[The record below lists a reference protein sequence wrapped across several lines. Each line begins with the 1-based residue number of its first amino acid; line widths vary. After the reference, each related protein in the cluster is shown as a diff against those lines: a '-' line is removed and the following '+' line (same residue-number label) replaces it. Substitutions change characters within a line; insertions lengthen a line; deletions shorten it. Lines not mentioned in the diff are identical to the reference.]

1 MAKIAKGDLWNVR
14 KPKGNFVYSGH
25 ARNVIIFC
33 RQNLLYRGWK
43 YEVEN
48 EQYSNKKTSL

>member
-25 ARNVIIFC
+25 ARNVIIFL
-33 RQNLLYRGWK
+33 QPKLLYRGWK
-43 YEVEN
+43 YESTKIDN
-48 EQYSNKKTSL
+48 